1 MPFQLSPGVAVV
13 EKDFSSIIPAV
24 ATSTGAFAGAFQWG
38 PINEPV
44 TVSSENVL
52 VQRFGKPSDSNAQS
66 FFTAANFLSYANNL
80 LVVRA
85 DTAGARNA
93 VATQSGTVT
102 STAITAGGSY
112 SSTAAAPSVTFGTPN
127 IAGGIRATGTAV
139 LSGGAITAIAV
150 SGAGTG
156 YTSAPNVVITAPSG
170 GTGATFTVVMSGSSP
185 NMTVSSITVTA
196 GGSGYKGTVTASL
209 TGGGGSGAS
218 LGTVTVASS
227 TISSITIVNH
237 GTGYTS
243 APSVTFGSGAATAT
257 ATVTVGGIKIKNT
270 DDYLDNYSA
279 GEGVSGEFAAKYPGT
294 IGNSIKISMVDGDQ
308 YSGWDY
314 ENEFDGAPGTSP
326 YATQF
331 GGMDDEMHIII
342 IDEDGAKK
350 INQ

>member
-112 SSTAAAPSVTFGTPN
+112 SSTAAAPSVTFSAPD
-127 IAGGIRATGTAV
+127 IAGGINEIGRAHV
-139 LSGGAITAIAV
+139 
-150 SGAGTG
+150 
-156 YTSAPNVVITAPSG
+156 
-170 GTGATFTVVMSGSSP
+170 
-185 NMTVSSITVTA
+185 
-196 GGSGYKGTVTASL
+196 
-209 TGGGGSGAS
+209 
-218 LGTVTVASS
+218 
-227 TISSITIVNH
+227 
-237 GTGYTS
+237 
-243 APSVTFGSGAATAT
+243 
-257 ATVTVGGIKIKNT
+257 
-270 DDYLDNYSA
+270 
-279 GEGVSGEFAAKYPGT
+279 
-294 IGNSIKISMVDGDQ
+294 
-308 YSGWDY
+308 
-314 ENEFDGAPGTSP
+314 
-326 YATQF
+326 
-331 GGMDDEMHIII
+331 
-342 IDEDGAKK
+342 
-350 INQ
+350 